1 MPTVACKSEVLNQM
15 RGVGSYQQQ
24 EEEEEE
30 ETEHLP
36 QLPPRGGPGVVTRQ
50 APLEGF
56 LGEVTLK
63 SAVCRLECNRFSH
76 SGGRQIGEEGPGY
89 RLEMGVPLN
98 TVHLCQAGQRPRCP
112 QPSLLSES
120 WVEKAPMLQG
130 ALGLFTRRE
139 RAQLLAENLGS
150 P

>member
-63 SAVCRLECNRFSH
+63 SP
-76 SGGRQIGEEGPGY
+76 GP
-89 RLEMGVPLN
+89 RSQVRSRN
-98 TVHLCQAGQRPRCP
+98 V
-112 QPSLLSES
+112 
-120 WVEKAPMLQG
+120 
-130 ALGLFTRRE
+130 
-139 RAQLLAENLGS
+139 RA
-150 P
+150 